1 MLELGSHR
9 LCFLLQNRRNVP
21 FVFPRGSGSSYC
33 SQIFYVSGCFYW
45 WS

>member
-21 FVFPRGSGSSYC
+21 FVFPRGFAVLIVPRFST
-33 SQIFYVSGCFYW
+33 
-45 WS
+45 